1 MSKLRT
7 RWLAL
12 FGGVTLIALSMSS
25 ALGAKPTD
33 NRGMQVSAFVHS
45 LQADAE
51 EPVEEEPVEEA
62 PVDEVPVEE
71 EDAAPS
77 DHGTCVAAVAQDP
90 EASGPP
96 NGNHGGAVSEAARD
110 SCWPDEN
117 AEEPTT
123 EDAADEDESEVEA
136 DDADEATEDA
146 ETDDADA
153 SDAGTTHGN
162 GHGGG
167 HGKNS

>member
-33 NRGMQVSAFVHS
+33 NRGQQVSAFVHS

-51 EPVEEEPVEEA
+51 A
-62 PVDEVPVEE
+62 PVVE
-71 EDAAPS
+71 EDAAAS
-77 DHGTCVAAVAQDP
+77 DHGKCVAAVAHDK
-90 EASGPP
+90 EAVGPP
-96 NGNHGGAVSEAARD
+96 NDNHGGAVSEAARVT
-110 SCWPDEN
+110 CWPDAAP
-117 AEEPTT
+117 AEQNT
-123 EDAADEDESEVEA
+123 EDAADDADESEVEA
-136 DDADEATEDA
+136 DDSEEAAEEA

-153 SDAGTTHGN
+153 SDAGTTNSNSHGDKEK
-162 GHGGG
+162 HG
-167 HGKNS
+167 SED